1 MICRNPVVETGRYV
15 QKRGEATIPR
25 GHLQCGSGKT
35 LIKHYFSMTLSSQGT
50 WERRRGCPSRREE
63 LLGGTAVLGLWKS
76 RHALGTSPAPC
87 FPDKTPVPVRAAAGM
102 GMCRPPLW
110 AAGWGDKAQPALAGA
125 PSSPKVWYVFVFP
138 WGRKWAW
145 GWENS
150 LEREKGTLVCT
161 FCMGLAFGSA
171 TRSRR
176 PGGGS
181 APTHGLRAC

>member
-102 GMCRPPLW
+102 GMCRPPL
-110 AAGWGDKAQPALAGA
+110 
-125 PSSPKVWYVFVFP
+125 SS
-138 WGRKWAW
+138 GMR
-145 GWENS
+145 GQ
-150 LEREKGTLVCT
+150 GT
-161 FCMGLAFGSA
+161 A
-171 TRSRR
+171 R
-176 PGGGS
+176 PGGGPFQPKGLVRLRFPLGEEVS
-181 APTHGLRAC
+181 VRLREQFGEGEGDSCLYILHGTGLRVSNQEQKAWRGLSTHPWP